1 MPQLVVLF
9 LVIAGVLVA
18 GTGLVRWSEGPESLA
33 WLALGAASIA
43 VAYVGDRGR
52 LERKRRREQ
61 AAEEAAARQR
71 DDFLARWQPG
81 QVLAVRRFAGSLP
94 GAVLVVALGAAMLWL
109 GLPFK
114 RGDVVFL
121 MLAAVLL
128 AGGLLALARLL
139 PAVGRP
145 ALELSAAGVVL
156 PLYGRIAWR
165 DISGIHLMMARS
177 RSERPVNFS
186 VVFRVMDVARAAER
200 VHWTDRLFGMLRV
213 GALGKGIVSS
223 GACAIGEDPDRVE
236 ALAQRLWMEATGR
249 CYVWRPGMSD
259 AALASLQRQAEI
271 MARLGDPAAV
281 DTSPEGL
288 AKVQQDL
295 DELDRAMASTLH
307 DSRRAVAKLRWGG
320 VVIVLCTLF
329 YFALV
334 LLKA

>member
-9 LVIAGVLVA
+9 LVIAGVLAA
-18 GTGLVRWSEGPESLA
+18 GTGLVRWSEGPGSFA
-33 WLALGAASIA
+33 WLALGAVSIA

-61 AAEEAAARQR
+61 TEEAAAARQR
-71 DDFLARWQPG
+71 EDFLARWQPG
-81 QVLAVRRFAGSLP
+81 QVFAVRRFAGSPP
-94 GAVLVVALGAAMLWL
+94 GAVLVAALGAAMLWL
-109 GLPFK
+109 GLPFE

-121 MLAAVLL
+121 VLAAVLL

-165 DISGIHLMMARS
+165 DISGIHLMVARS
-177 RSERPVNFS
+177 RGGRPVSFRLL
-186 VVFRVMDVARAAER
+186 FRVVDVTRAAER
-200 VHWTDRLFGMLRV
+200 VHWTDRLFGTVRA

-223 GACAIGEDPDRVE
+223 GACAIGEDPDRVD

-249 CYVWRPGMSD
+249 CYVWWPGMSD

-271 MARLGDPAAV
+271 MARLSGPAAV
-281 DTSPEGL
+281 DATPEGL
-288 AKVQQDL
+288 ARVQQDL

-307 DSRRAVAKLRWGG
+307 GSRRALAKLRWGS
-320 VVIVLCTLF
+320 VIVALCTLF
-329 YFALV
+329 YFVLV